1 VPGTRRILS
10 DVNIWLATLVEGHPH
25 HQRVIGWWEE
35 EVIPSGREVCFC
47 RLTQLGLLR
56 LLTNEL
62 VMGGSRKS
70 PAQAWVAYE
79 HTLAQPPVVYLDEP
93 PGLDGAL
100 RALTRDS
107 SPSPGLWTDAY
118 LAAFAITAGLSLAT
132 LDRGFRHF
140 PGLDLI
146 LL

>member
-1 VPGTRRILS
+1 MPGTGPILA

-25 HQRVIGWWEE
+25 HTRVIDWWEE
-35 EVIPSGREVCFC
+35 EVIPSGRQICFC
-47 RLTQLGLLR
+47 RLTQLGLLK
-56 LLTNEL
+56 LLTNEMVL
-62 VMGGSRKS
+62 GGSRRS
-70 PAQAWVAYE
+70 PVQAWVAYE
-79 HTLAQPPVVYLDEP
+79 RTLAQPPVAYLDEP
-93 PGLDGAL
+93 PELASAL

-118 LAAFAITAGLSLAT
+118 LAAFAITAGLTLAT

-140 PGLDLI
+140 PGLNLI